1 AWHRARVSPTRRLRR
16 LHPPSSTAD
25 RSSSRCA
32 RSRRRPLQLLHA
44 FPAAVAPAR
53 RSSAAAPACPRVLP
67 STALAS
73 ARVPGRR
80 RACTPSVTNRH
91 LLRPVLQAAA
101 SSATSVSPS
110 CATTS
115 LERSA
120 YSRSPPPRRPP
131 QQFLLRSARP
141 ISSSSAVP
149 VDPPSTSSSVAGGGA
164 PPPLPRSI
172 SSGSALL
179 HRPPVRPPDPAIR
192 LPRRPEICVYST
204 CIGGFIF

>member
-1 AWHRARVSPTRRLRR
+1 WHRARVSPTRRLRR

-172 SSGSALL
+172 SSGVQIRQHWTVLL
-179 HRPPVRPPDPAIR
+179 IYRI
-192 LPRRPEICVYST
+192 
-204 CIGGFIF
+204 